1 MLDAVCNTRHYLH
14 KGCIDLSDIFFES
27 RNFYLPQFLF
37 VLMSLLRYHI
47 RYLFF
52 RIILLSMAGV
62 FTLPALAGELRR
74 PVQGIRNLGM
84 GNVGIA
90 LSFDENALFY
100 NPAGLASVDS
110 IIVSLPLLLEIS
122 DDAWNIRNEVSK
134 LGSAKTSEAVDLLM
148 GKRVHFRGLLDL
160 NFLMPFGEWMT
171 FGLAGAYETMFDV
184 EGPNP
189 VAVEIDFGWRY
200 DEIYNMAFG
209 MPVARGRWL
218 VGAGIE
224 TVQRCDI
231 PLTTHTIGTILANT
245 DLSSNVGSCNPKTA
259 DLTRAQT
266 FNFGFQRRIE
276 AASALK
282 MMWGMTA
289 NNVGGLKFKRSDNE
303 TNPADQN
310 VEISTGLS
318 LQPSWGPV
326 RMLYAIDLRDLTMKH
341 ADDTYCQ
348 SKKGTDCIW
357 KRLHIGTEFGFFPLD
372 SGTSTFA
379 VRAGFNQG
387 YFTYG
392 FELNP
397 FIFIRFLNIQFAVY
411 KTETGDKIGERPD
424 KRRVI
429 QINFGI

>member
-1 MLDAVCNTRHYLH
+1 
-14 KGCIDLSDIFFES
+14 
-27 RNFYLPQFLF
+27 
-37 VLMSLLRYHI
+37 
-47 RYLFF
+47 
-52 RIILLSMAGV
+52 MAGV
-62 FTLPALAGELRR
+62 FTLTALAGELRR

-110 IIVSLPLLLEIS
+110 IIVSLPFLNEIS
-122 DDAWNIRNEVSK
+122 DDAVSILNEVSK
-134 LGSAKTSEAVDLLM
+134 LGSAKTSDTVALLM
-148 GKRVHFRGLLDL
+148 GKRVHFRNLTAL
-160 NFLMPFGEWMT
+160 NFLIPFGEWMT
-171 FGLAGAYETMFDV
+171 FGVAGGYETQFDIGV
-184 EGPNP
+184 RNP
-189 VAVEIDFGWRY
+189 VAVEIDFGTRY

-224 TVQRCDI
+224 AVQRCDI
-231 PLTTHTIGTILANT
+231 PLKTHTIGTTLTNT
-245 DLSSNVGSCNPKTA
+245 KLSTSVGSCDPRTA

-282 MMWGMTA
+282 LIWGMTA

-310 VEISTGLS
+310 VEISTGFS

-326 RMLYAIDLRDLTMKH
+326 RMLYAIDLRDLTLKH

-357 KRLHIGTEFGFFPLD
+357 KRLHIGTEFGFFPID
-372 SGTSTFA
+372 SGMSIFS

-397 FIFIRFLNIQFAVY
+397 FIFVRFLNIQLAVY

-424 KRRVI
+424 KRKVL
-429 QINFGI
+429 QINFGF